1 MSDARAAAE
10 KADEKSA
17 DRLTTL
23 SDGIFAIAMTLLV
36 LDLHVEPGLDKDE
49 FIDAVR
55 RALPDL
61 GAYALSFTILAGFWR
76 DHRLIVRLVP
86 RFEGVALRFALM
98 WLGAI
103 ALVPFPTALLSEYA
117 ARPLT
122 VAVYAG
128 MVAVTNL
135 LELAMFLTGG
145 GRSTRRRP
153 PAAMRA
159 GRSPPIWPRPPR
171 SSPRPRRS
179 PTSSLPSR
187 PCGAGWRWSPSS
199 SPSPA
204 GSGPPAAGTAGRAER
219 ERDGPAPG
227 RTYRPR
233 RLLPAG
239 RRWGDPAV
247 RSRYRPVARTAHPHS
262 ILISYLR

>member
-61 GAYALSFTILAGFWR
+61 GACALSFTILAGFWR
-76 DHRLIVRLVP
+76 DHR
-86 RFEGVALRFALM
+86 E
-98 WLGAI
+98 
-103 ALVPFPTALLSEYA
+103 
-117 ARPLT
+117 
-122 VAVYAG
+122 
-128 MVAVTNL
+128 
-135 LELAMFLTGG
+135 
-145 GRSTRRRP
+145 
-153 PAAMRA
+153 RA
-159 GRSPPIWPRPPR
+159 G
-171 SSPRPRRS
+171 
-179 PTSSLPSR
+179 
-187 PCGAGWRWSPSS
+187 GME
-199 SPSPA
+199 
-204 GSGPPAAGTAGRAER
+204 GRAER
-219 ERDGPAPG
+219 ERDGPAPV

-247 RSRYRPVARTAHPHS
+247 RSRCRPVTRTAHPHS